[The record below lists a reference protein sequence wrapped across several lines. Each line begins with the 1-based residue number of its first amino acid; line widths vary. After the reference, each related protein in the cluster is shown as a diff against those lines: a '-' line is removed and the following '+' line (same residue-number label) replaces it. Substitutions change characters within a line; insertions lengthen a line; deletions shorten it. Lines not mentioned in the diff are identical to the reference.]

1 MVRLDDRLACIE
13 NTLVDRK
20 KYFDEMPFFHSA
32 NLCWQPNSRAIGS
45 IEDQGK
51 NLKLKLRPE
60 SEHQYNS
67 PWNIAA
73 DFKISMRLWAEQIA
87 VMLGE
92 YETDNQTGMD
102 IHAVQKK
109 SMHTRRDTRC

>member
-1 MVRLDDRLACIE
+1 MPALKIHWLTAKNISTKCRFSTRQICADTQIRGLLA
-13 NTLVDRK
+13 
-20 KYFDEMPFFHSA
+20 A
-32 NLCWQPNSRAIGS
+32 SRIG
-45 IEDQGK
+45 GK